1 MKVAGLFAGIGGL
14 EVGLA
19 QSGHEAIV
27 LAEILPAARA
37 VLATHVLSAD
47 LCGDVRDLSD
57 LPSDVEVVTAGFPC
71 QDLSQAGL
79 TKGLDGDRS
88 GLVGEVFRL
97 AERRRPRWLVLENV
111 PFMLQLRRGD
121 AMLRIVTELE
131 HLGFRWAWR
140 IVDTFGFGL
149 PHRRER
155 VLLVASRTE
164 DPAAVLLADEAALVR
179 PSTAMGRIAHGFYWT
194 EGRGGL
200 GWAPDAIPT
209 LKNGSAVGIP
219 SPPAILL
226 PCGTIV
232 KPDLRDAERLQGFPS
247 DWTAPAEAVGRASTR
262 WGLVGSAVS
271 VPVAK
276 WLGMRLENPGAYD
289 VRRDEPFA
297 AGGRLPHAARWDGKQ
312 RYGVRIGPDP
322 IGRRPPHLVD
332 YLHHDATLLSER
344 ATAGFLSRTRVAT
357 LRFAPGFIAA
367 VEAHLARMQGA
378 QIIETRVA

>member
-19 QSGHEAIV
+19 QSGHQATV
-27 LAEILPAARA
+27 VAEVLPAARA
-37 VLATHVLSAD
+37 VLAAHVSSAD
-47 LCGDVRDLSD
+47 LRADVRDLAD
-57 LPSDVEVVTAGFPC
+57 LPSDVEVVAAGFPC

-97 AERRRPRWLVLENV
+97 AGRSRPRWLVLENV

-121 AMLRIVTELE
+121 AMLRIVAELE
-131 HLGFRWAWR
+131 RLGYRWAWR
-140 IVDTFGFGL
+140 VVDTFGFGL
-149 PHRRER
+149 PQRRER
-155 VLLVASRTE
+155 VLLVASRAE
-164 DPAAVLLADEAALVR
+164 DPTAVLLADEATLMR
-179 PSTAMGRIAHGFYWT
+179 PSTAIGRIAHGFYWT

-200 GWAPDAIPT
+200 GWASNSIPT

-226 PCGTIV
+226 PCGDIV

-247 DWTAPAEAVGRASTR
+247 DWTAPAEAVGRPSAR

-289 VRRDEPFA
+289 TRRDEPFA
-297 AGGRLPHAARWDGKQ
+297 ATGRLPQAARWDGQQ

-322 IGRRPPHLVD
+322 IGRRPPPLAQF
-332 YLHHDATLLSER
+332 LHHGGTSLSER
-344 ATAGFLSRTRVAT
+344 ATAGFLARTRVAT
-357 LRFAPGFIAA
+357 LRFAPGFIDV

-378 QIIETRVA
+378 QIVERCVA